1 MLLYAAGKDDAR
13 NAADRLV
20 LRSKFVAVGR
30 TFFNSLLKEINV
42 SSTLLGITTIGYLL
56 CMTLYCGF
64 LFFRNEKF
72 GKIIT
77 ALVIAV
83 AAVHTAGLGLRWWES
98 YQLGHGR
105 IPLTNLYEALI
116 ALGWTTVL
124 LHLYIELRY
133 KTRALGALLL
143 PIISISMAYASL
155 SPGVNSTIEPLIP
168 ALQSNW
174 LTYHVITCFLGY
186 SAFAVSFCAAI
197 VYLFKGR
204 GINATN
210 PGARA
215 GDGVFPS
222 LARLDEIMY
231 RMVAIGFLMLSLG
244 IITGAVWANYAW
256 GSYWSWDP
264 KETWSLITWFVYA
277 AVLHARI
284 TRGWRGNRMAA
295 LSVIGFAC
303 VLFTFLGV
311 NYLLAGLHS
320 YA

>member
-1 MLLYAAGKDDAR
+1 M
-13 NAADRLV
+13 
-20 LRSKFVAVGR
+20 
-30 TFFNSLLKEINV
+30 

-56 CMTLYCGF
+56 CMTLYFGY

-72 GKIIT
+72 GRVIT
-77 ALVIAV
+77 ALVMLV
-83 AAVHTAGLGLRWWES
+83 AAIHTAGLGLRWWES
-98 YQLGHGR
+98 YDMGHGR

-133 KTRALGALLL
+133 KTRALGVLLL

-155 SPGVNSTIEPLIP
+155 SPRVANTIEPLIP

-186 SAFAVSFCAAI
+186 SAFAVSFCTAL
-197 VYLFKGR
+197 VYLFKAGR
-204 GINATN
+204 R
-210 PGARA
+210 PGAS
-215 GDGVFPS
+215 DGLFP
-222 LARLDEIMY
+222 AEERLDEIMY

-284 TRGWRGNRMAA
+284 TRGWRGKRMAL
-295 LSVIGFAC
+295 LSIIGFAC

-311 NYLLAGLHS
+311 NYLLSGLHS
-320 YA
+320 YAG

>member
-1 MLLYAAGKDDAR
+1 
-13 NAADRLV
+13 
-20 LRSKFVAVGR
+20 
-30 TFFNSLLKEINV
+30 V

-56 CMTLYCGF
+56 CMALYFGY

-72 GKIIT
+72 GRIIT
-77 ALVIAV
+77 GLVILVAV
-83 AAVHTAGLGLRWWES
+83 IHSAGLGLRWWES
-98 YQLGHGR
+98 YELGHGR

-116 ALGWTTVL
+116 GLSWTSVL
-124 LHLYIELRY
+124 LYLYIELRY
-133 KTRALGALLL
+133 KTRALGVLLL

-155 SPGVNSTIEPLIP
+155 SPTVSSTIEPLIP

-186 SAFAVSFCAAI
+186 SAFAVSLCAAL
-197 VYLFKGR
+197 VYLFKAGR
-204 GINATN
+204 GS
-210 PGARA
+210 
-215 GDGVFPS
+215 GDGLFP
-222 LARLDEIMY
+222 AEERLDEIMY
-231 RMVAIGFLMLSLG
+231 RMIAIGFLMLTLG

-284 TRGWRGNRMAA
+284 TRGWRGKRMAV
-295 LSVIGFAC
+295 LSIIGFAC

-311 NYLLAGLHS
+311 NYLLPGLHS